1 MAKHKTQNQS
11 LETRSTNP
19 KPGSGNSK
27 HEKIKQN
34 FEARN
39 PKYETNSN
47 DKNTNILNQTG

>member
-19 KPGSGNSK
+19 KPGFGNSK